1 MENRGKKATRSAKV
15 PSGEPSEDES
25 AAKRRRTD
33 VPREEDQGSG
43 MPSIS
48 AEEFREGVEVMRRAT
63 AMLAKLQNKEAG
75 DADVSGSAESGRS
88 SWTC

>member
-1 MENRGKKATRSAKV
+1 
-15 PSGEPSEDES
+15 
-25 AAKRRRTD
+25 
-33 VPREEDQGSG
+33 

-63 AMLAKLQNKEAG
+63 TMLAKLQNKEAG

-88 SWTC
+88 SWTW